1 MALTL
6 FTSTISYGGHKCKYR
21 RRLLQFEDRTAIRP
35 ASVAFDCELVGIILI
50 GARKL
55 RPLLL
60 DRDGKK

>member
-1 MALTL
+1 MAPPTL
-6 FTSTISYGGHKCKYR
+6 PAQFRIVTINVNTDGACCSSKIAPLST
-21 RRLLQFEDRTAIRP
+21 
-35 ASVAFDCELVGIILI
+35 SVAFDCELVGIILI